1 MVAPPPGRK
10 SKLRCLEWWS
20 SGTSAR
26 GTSTRWSASSGA
38 FRRLAV
44 PKGHQLQV
52 PEEGQQIVAGSSQL
66 LLLSIAAAGD
76 WSGAFDQ
83 LQVEVRKED
92 VVSVDLRIGVH
103 SRGQT
108 GKGALH
114 GGHRLRG
121 ELKAVYVGVVPVK
134 RLAKSGQRC
143 SDVQSKVEQLD
154 EGNGKSFRAKLQNG
168 NAVEIDRDAIICDN
182 CSRKSGRL
190 VLLFL
195 LRKVVAI
202 DAV

>member
-1 MVAPPPGRK
+1 M
-10 SKLRCLEWWS
+10 
-20 SGTSAR
+20 
-26 GTSTRWSASSGA
+26 
-38 FRRLAV
+38 
-44 PKGHQLQV
+44 
-52 PEEGQQIVAGSSQL
+52 
-66 LLLSIAAAGD
+66 LLSIAAAGD

-134 RLAKSGQRC
+134 RLAKSGQRVRRKIIEDEDEVKKGACRLHRFLQC

-168 NAVEIDRDAIICDN
+168 NAVEIDRGKMRTDN
-182 CSRKSGRL
+182 RKIKMTRN
-190 VLLFL
+190 
-195 LRKVVAI
+195 KN
-202 DAV
+202 